1 MVTEAMHTWAAGMK
15 EQLIKIEISM
25 KATSK
30 ESLRSAVRT
39 MNDIAITAENK
50 ATKVCTHTYRAAR
63 SNREN

>member
-1 MVTEAMHTWAAGMK
+1 MHTWAAGLK
-15 EQLIKIEISM
+15 EQSIKVEINM

-39 MNDIAITAENK
+39 MNDIAITAESK
-50 ATKVCTHTYRAAR
+50 ATKVCTHTYDRAAR